1 MFSSRIEQIKKIIS
15 VFLFLRTTRG
25 RIFSVTFVTV
35 DGRERTLN
43 CKTLYTPQMFRGH
56 YPVLENNLL
65 HKNGR
70 DDCIRAF
77 KASNVKRMRCAGQT
91 LSFTA

>member
-1 MFSSRIEQIKKIIS
+1 MFSSRLEQIKKIIS
-15 VFLFLRTTRG
+15 VFFFLRNTRG
-25 RIFSVTFVTV
+25 RIFSITFITV

-43 CKTLYTPQMFRGH
+43 CKTLYTPQMIRGH

-65 HKNGR
+65 HRNGK

-77 KASNVKRMRCAGQT
+77 KASNVKRLKCGNETITYA
-91 LSFTA
+91 

>member
-15 VFLFLRTTRG
+15 VFIFLRNTRG
-25 RIFSVTFVTV
+25 RIFSITFITV

-43 CKTLYTPQMFRGH
+43 CKTLYTPQMIRGH

-65 HKNGR
+65 HRNGK

-77 KASNVKRMRCAGQT
+77 KAGNVKRLKCGNEIITYA
-91 LSFTA
+91 